1 MQGNS
6 ILRMKNVYRFFSRPG
21 FLSTNYT
28 MKFLFIAFIG
38 VHIPLIVLIMAIVFD
53 WMPLDG
59 WNIVLVALL
68 ATLVA
73 TAGTLYL
80 LRGLLWPLHEAKK
93 ALSDY
98 TGKKI
103 VPTLPIEFK
112 DEAGQLLQQVQLTI
126 DAMDILLRE
135 RKDLLALLSH
145 DLRTPFAQL
154 SQIGTLIQSEKSPE
168 AIEKYGRLVHKTAT
182 EQLRFIE
189 DMVMILEGGS
199 EDSQAH
205 VYKNI
210 ALQEVINM
218 ATESQQISA
227 VSKQIQL
234 IKQNIPVVAVKGNRR
249 LLSQAISNIIGN
261 AIKFSHRGGEI
272 ILKVHLFSGH
282 IHILI
287 ADKGIGFE
295 SGKAELIFQKF
306 TSEGQSGTEGEVS
319 AGIGLYLTR
328 KIIQSHGGMIAAFS
342 EGKNKG
348 AVFTIQLPI
357 AN

>member
-1 MQGNS
+1 MA
-6 ILRMKNVYRFFSRPG
+6 
-21 FLSTNYT
+21 
-28 MKFLFIAFIG
+28 IAFHWIS
-38 VHIPLIVLIMAIVFD
+38 LE
-53 WMPLDG
+53 G
-59 WNIVLVALL
+59 WNIIIVALL

-103 VPTLPIEFK
+103 LPTLPLHYT

-126 DAMDILLRE
+126 DSMDGLLRE

-145 DLRTPFAQL
+145 DLRTAFAQM
-154 SQIGTLIQSEKSPE
+154 SHIGTLIRTEKNQDT
-168 AIEKYGRLVHKTAT
+168 IQQYGVLVHKTAS

-189 DMVMILEGGS
+189 DMVMVLEGGNEENQS
-199 EDSQAH
+199 H
-205 VYKNI
+205 VYKSI
-210 ALQEVINM
+210 KIEEVIGL
-218 ATESQQISA
+218 AIDAQHISA
-227 VSKQIQL
+227 LSKQIQVQ
-234 IKQNIPVVAVKGNRR
+234 KHHIPDVWVKCNPR
-249 LLSQAISNIIGN
+249 LLLQAISNIIGN
-261 AIKFSHRGGEI
+261 AIKFSHRGGEVI
-272 ILKVHLFSGH
+272 IKVHVFSGH

-287 ADKGIGFE
+287 ADKGVGFE

-306 TSEGQSGTEGEVS
+306 TSEGQSGTEGEIS

-328 KIIQSHGGMIAAFS
+328 KIIQNHGGMIATFS

-357 AN
+357 AS

>member
-1 MQGNS
+1 MA
-6 ILRMKNVYRFFSRPG
+6 
-21 FLSTNYT
+21 
-28 MKFLFIAFIG
+28 IAFHWIS
-38 VHIPLIVLIMAIVFD
+38 LE
-53 WMPLDG
+53 G
-59 WNIVLVALL
+59 WNIIIVALL

-103 VPTLPIEFK
+103 IPTLPLHYT

-126 DAMDILLRE
+126 DSMDGLLRE

-145 DLRTPFAQL
+145 DLRTAFAQM
-154 SQIGTLIQSEKSPE
+154 SHIGTLIRTEKNQDT
-168 AIEKYGRLVHKTAT
+168 IQQYGVLVHKTAS

-189 DMVMILEGGS
+189 DMVMVLEGGNEENQS
-199 EDSQAH
+199 H
-205 VYKNI
+205 VYKSI
-210 ALQEVINM
+210 KIEEVIGL
-218 ATESQQISA
+218 AIDAQHISA
-227 VSKQIQL
+227 LSKQIQVQ
-234 IKQNIPVVAVKGNRR
+234 KHHIPDVWVKCNPR
-249 LLSQAISNIIGN
+249 LLLQAISNIIGN
-261 AIKFSHRGGEI
+261 AIKFSHRGGEVI
-272 ILKVHLFSGH
+272 IKVHVFSGH

-287 ADKGIGFE
+287 ADKGVGFE

-306 TSEGQSGTEGEVS
+306 TSEGQSGTEGEIS

-328 KIIQSHGGMIAAFS
+328 KIIQNHGGMIATFS

-357 AN
+357 AS

>member
-1 MQGNS
+1 
-6 ILRMKNVYRFFSRPG
+6 MKNVYRFFSKPG

-38 VHIPLIVLIMAIVFD
+38 VHIPLIVLIMAIAFH
-53 WMPLDG
+53 WISLEG
-59 WNIVLVALL
+59 WNIIAVALL

-103 VPTLPIEFK
+103 IPTLPLHYT

-126 DAMDILLRE
+126 DSMDGLLRE

-145 DLRTPFAQL
+145 DLRTAFAQM
-154 SQIGTLIQSEKSPE
+154 SHIGALIQTEKNQDT
-168 AIEKYGRLVHKTAT
+168 IQHYGLLVHKTAT

-189 DMVMILEGGS
+189 DMVMILEGGNEENQS
-199 EDSQAH
+199 H
-205 VYKNI
+205 VYESIKI
-210 ALQEVINM
+210 EQVIGL
-218 ATESQQISA
+218 AIDAQHISGL
-227 VSKQIQL
+227 SKQIQVL
-234 IKQNIPVVAVKGNRR
+234 KHHIPDVSVKCNLR

-261 AIKFSHRGGEI
+261 AIKFSHRGGEVI
-272 ILKVHLFSGH
+272 IKVHLFSGH

-287 ADKGIGFE
+287 ADKGVGFE

-306 TSEGQSGTEGEVS
+306 TSEGQSGTEGEIS

-328 KIIQSHGGMIAAFS
+328 KIIQNHGGMIAAFS
-342 EGKNKG
+342 EGINKG

-357 AN
+357 AG

>member
-1 MQGNS
+1 MA
-6 ILRMKNVYRFFSRPG
+6 
-21 FLSTNYT
+21 
-28 MKFLFIAFIG
+28 IAFHWIS
-38 VHIPLIVLIMAIVFD
+38 
-53 WMPLDG
+53 LDG
-59 WNIVLVALL
+59 WNIVFVALL

-73 TAGTLYL
+73 TGGTLYL

-103 VPTLPIEFK
+103 IPTLPLHYP

-126 DAMDILLRE
+126 DSMDGLLRE

-145 DLRTPFAQL
+145 DLRTPFAQM
-154 SQIGTLIQSEKSPE
+154 SHIGSLIRTEKNLDT
-168 AIEKYGRLVHKTAT
+168 IQQYGVLVHETAI

-189 DMVMILEGGS
+189 DMVMILEGGN
-199 EDSQAH
+199 EENQLH
-205 VYKNI
+205 VYESIKI
-210 ALQEVINM
+210 DQVISL
-218 ATESQQISA
+218 AVDAQHISA
-227 VSKQIQL
+227 LSKQIQVQ
-234 IKQNIPVVAVKGNRR
+234 KYNIPDVWVKCNRH

-272 ILKVHLFSGH
+272 IIKVHLFSGH

-287 ADKGIGFE
+287 ADKGVGFE
-295 SGKAELIFQKF
+295 SGKAEHIFQKF
-306 TSEGQSGTEGEVS
+306 TSEGQSGTEGEIS

-328 KIIQSHGGMIAAFS
+328 KIIQNHDGMIAAFS

-348 AVFTIQLPI
+348 TVFTIQLPI
-357 AN
+357 AS

>member
-1 MQGNS
+1 
-6 ILRMKNVYRFFSRPG
+6 MKNVYGFFSKSG
-21 FLSTNYT
+21 FLSSNYT
-28 MKFLFIAFIG
+28 LKFLFIAFIG
-38 VHIPLIVLIMAIVFD
+38 VHIPLIVLIMALAFD
-53 WMPLDG
+53 WTTLDG
-59 WNIVLVALL
+59 WNIIIVALL

-103 VPTLPIEFK
+103 VPSLPLDYS

-126 DAMDILLRE
+126 DSMDGLLKE

-154 SQIGTLIQSEKSPE
+154 SHIGDLIQSENNLDS
-168 AIEKYGRLVHKTAT
+168 IQKYGALVQKTST

-189 DMVMILEGGS
+189 DMVLILEGGS
-199 EDSQAH
+199 EEHQSH
-205 VYKNI
+205 VYANMKI
-210 ALQEVINM
+210 DEVIGL
-218 ATESQQISA
+218 AIESQHLSA
-227 VSKQIQL
+227 LSKQIQ
-234 IKQNIPVVAVKGNRR
+234 IVKHEIADVSVKCNRR

-272 ILKVHLFSGH
+272 IVKVHLFSGH

-287 ADKGIGFE
+287 ADKGVGFE

-306 TSEGQSGTEGEVS
+306 TSEGKSGTEGEIS

-328 KIIQSHGGMIAAFS
+328 KIIQNHGGMIAAFS

-357 AN
+357 AH

>member
-6 ILRMKNVYRFFSRPG
+6 TRCMKNVYRFFSRPG
-21 FLSTNYT
+21 FLSSNYT

-53 WMPLDG
+53 WTALEG

-68 ATLVA
+68 ATLIA

-103 VPTLPIEFK
+103 IPSLPLEYK

-126 DAMDILLRE
+126 DSMDGLLRE

-154 SQIGTLIQSEKSPE
+154 SHIGSLIQTEKNPE
-168 AIEKYGRLVHKTAT
+168 AIEQYGRLVYKTAT

-199 EDSQAH
+199 EDSQSH
-205 VYKNI
+205 VYESTHI
-210 ALQEVINM
+210 HDIITLAL
-218 ATESQQISA
+218 ESQYISA

-234 IKQNIPVVAVKGNRR
+234 IKRDIPVVAVKCNRR
-249 LLSQAISNIIGN
+249 LLSQALSNIIGN
-261 AIKFSHRGGEI
+261 AIKFSHRGGEVI
-272 ILKVHLFSGH
+272 IKVHLFSGH
-282 IHILI
+282 IHILV
-287 ADKGIGFE
+287 ADKGVGFE

-306 TSEGQSGTEGEVS
+306 TPEGQSGTEGEIS

>member
-1 MQGNS
+1 MA
-6 ILRMKNVYRFFSRPG
+6 
-21 FLSTNYT
+21 
-28 MKFLFIAFIG
+28 IAFHWIS
-38 VHIPLIVLIMAIVFD
+38 LE
-53 WMPLDG
+53 G
-59 WNIVLVALL
+59 WNIIIVALL

-103 VPTLPIEFK
+103 LPTLPLHYT

-126 DAMDILLRE
+126 DSMDGLLRE

-145 DLRTPFAQL
+145 DLRTAFAQM
-154 SQIGTLIQSEKSPE
+154 SHIGTLIRTEKNQDT
-168 AIEKYGRLVHKTAT
+168 IQQYGVLVHKTAS

-189 DMVMILEGGS
+189 DMVMVLEGWNEENQS
-199 EDSQAH
+199 H
-205 VYKNI
+205 VYKSI
-210 ALQEVINM
+210 KIEEVIGL
-218 ATESQQISA
+218 AIDAQHISA
-227 VSKQIQL
+227 LSKQIQVQ
-234 IKQNIPVVAVKGNRR
+234 KHHIPDVWVKCNPR
-249 LLSQAISNIIGN
+249 LLLQAISNIIGN
-261 AIKFSHRGGEI
+261 AIKFSHRGGEVI
-272 ILKVHLFSGH
+272 IKVHVFSGH

-287 ADKGIGFE
+287 ADKGVGFE

-306 TSEGQSGTEGEVS
+306 TSEGQSGTEGEIS

-328 KIIQSHGGMIAAFS
+328 KIIQNHGGMIATFS

-357 AN
+357 AS

>member
-1 MQGNS
+1 M
-6 ILRMKNVYRFFSRPG
+6 IFA
-21 FLSTNYT
+21 
-28 MKFLFIAFIG
+28 IAFHWIS
-38 VHIPLIVLIMAIVFD
+38 LE
-53 WMPLDG
+53 G
-59 WNIVLVALL
+59 WNIILIALL

-93 ALSDY
+93 ALFDY

-103 VPTLPIEFK
+103 IPTLPLHYP

-126 DAMDILLRE
+126 DSMDGLLRE

-145 DLRTPFAQL
+145 DLRTPFAQM
-154 SQIGTLIQSEKSPE
+154 SHIGSLIQTEKNLDT
-168 AIEKYGRLVHKTAT
+168 IQQYGVLVHKTAT

-189 DMVMILEGGS
+189 DMVMILEGGNEENQS
-199 EDSQAH
+199 H
-205 VYKNI
+205 VYENI
-210 ALQEVINM
+210 KIDQVISL
-218 ATESQQISA
+218 AVDAQHISA
-227 VSKQIQL
+227 LSKQIQVL
-234 IKQNIPVVAVKGNRR
+234 KHDIPEVFVKCNLR

-261 AIKFSHRGGEI
+261 AIKFSHRGGEVI
-272 ILKVHLFSGH
+272 IKVHLFSGH

-287 ADKGIGFE
+287 ADKGVGFE

-306 TSEGQSGTEGEVS
+306 TSEGQSGTEGEIS

-328 KIIQSHGGMIAAFS
+328 KIIQNHDGMIAAFS
-342 EGKNKG
+342 EGKHKG

>member
-1 MQGNS
+1 MA
-6 ILRMKNVYRFFSRPG
+6 
-21 FLSTNYT
+21 
-28 MKFLFIAFIG
+28 IAFHWIS
-38 VHIPLIVLIMAIVFD
+38 LE
-53 WMPLDG
+53 G
-59 WNIVLVALL
+59 WNIIIVALL

-103 VPTLPIEFK
+103 IPTLPLHYT

-126 DAMDILLRE
+126 DSMDGLLRE

-145 DLRTPFAQL
+145 DLRTPFAQM
-154 SQIGTLIQSEKSPE
+154 SHIGTLIQTEKNQNT
-168 AIEKYGRLVHKTAT
+168 IQQYGVLVHKTAS

-189 DMVMILEGGS
+189 DMVMVLEGGNEENQS
-199 EDSQAH
+199 H
-205 VYKNI
+205 VYKSI
-210 ALQEVINM
+210 KIEQVIGL
-218 ATESQQISA
+218 AIDAQHISA
-227 VSKQIQL
+227 LSKQIQVL
-234 IKQNIPVVAVKGNRR
+234 KHHIPDVWVKCNPR

-261 AIKFSHRGGEI
+261 AIKFSHRGGEVI
-272 ILKVHLFSGH
+272 IKVHLFSGH

-287 ADKGIGFE
+287 ADKGVGFE

-306 TSEGQSGTEGEVS
+306 TSEGQSGTEGEIS

-357 AN
+357 AS

>member
-1 MQGNS
+1 MLGNS
-6 ILRMKNVYRFFSRPG
+6 TRYMKNVYRFFSRPG
-21 FLSTNYT
+21 FLSSNYT

-53 WMPLDG
+53 WTPLEG

-98 TGKKI
+98 TGQKI
-103 VPTLPIEFK
+103 IPSLPLEYK

-126 DAMDILLRE
+126 DSMDALLRE

-154 SQIGTLIQSEKSPE
+154 SHIGSLIQNEKNPATVE
-168 AIEKYGRLVHKTAT
+168 QYGSIVYKTAT

-189 DMVMILEGGS
+189 DMVSILEGGN
-199 EDSQAH
+199 EDNRSH
-205 VYKNI
+205 VYENI
-210 ALQEVINM
+210 QISEVITM
-218 ATESQQISA
+218 AAQSQQIST

-234 IKQNIPVVAVKGNRR
+234 IKHNIPSVAVKGNRR
-249 LLSQAISNIIGN
+249 LLSQALSNIIGN
-261 AIKFSHRGGEI
+261 AIKFSHRGGEVI
-272 ILKVHLFSGH
+272 IKVHLFSGH

-287 ADKGIGFE
+287 ADKGVGFE

-306 TSEGQSGTEGEVS
+306 TPEGQSGTEGEIS

-328 KIIQSHGGMIAAFS
+328 KIIQSHRGMIAAFS